1 MQLIV
6 SGPPVVTFK
15 ESTGTP
21 RVSGPIVI
29 LVLALWPVA
38 PRGLLRPWVVA
49 WLFVL
54 LLLVSGTLVWSQA
67 LGSMLR
73 GFVLVGRQ
81 GTRLETSIRQLML
94 LALVA
99 SACSDALDVL

>member
-1 MQLIV
+1 MLFARLGVLGRCVNTLLPVGVTSMQLIV

-54 LLLVSGTLVWSQA
+54 LLLVSGTLVWS
-67 LGSMLR
+67 
-73 GFVLVGRQ
+73 
-81 GTRLETSIRQLML
+81 
-94 LALVA
+94 
-99 SACSDALDVL
+99 